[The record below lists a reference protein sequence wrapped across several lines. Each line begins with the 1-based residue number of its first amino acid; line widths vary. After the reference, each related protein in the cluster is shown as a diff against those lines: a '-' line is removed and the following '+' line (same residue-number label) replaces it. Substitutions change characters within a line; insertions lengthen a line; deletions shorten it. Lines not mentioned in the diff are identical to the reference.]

1 MIDALIQGKL
11 YGQPT
16 QRLTKAGKPFA
27 VAKLRVATTEGE
39 STFVSVVA
47 FDDVPVAALLALK
60 EGDSVAVTG
69 PLKASVWQDKEGN
82 HRPGLDVVAQ
92 QVMSLYAVRHK
103 RTATQGDGGYAPS
116 PPASNR
122 PKDEAWRARA
132 QHDGPI
138 PF

>member
-11 YGQPT
+11 YGQPA
-16 QRLTKAGKPFA
+16 QRLTKANKPFA

-47 FDDVPVAALLALK
+47 FDDVPVAVLLALK

-69 PLKASVWQDKEGN
+69 PLKVSVWQDKEGN

-92 QVMSLYAVRHK
+92 QVMS
-103 RTATQGDGGYAPS
+103 RT
-116 PPASNR
+116 
-122 PKDEAWRARA
+122 
-132 QHDGPI
+132 HDK
-138 PF
+138 

>member
-27 VAKLRVATTEGE
+27 VAKLRVATAEGE

-69 PLKASVWQDKEGN
+69 PLKVGTSYG
-82 HRPGLDVVAQ
+82 
-92 QVMSLYAVRHK
+92 
-103 RTATQGDGGYAPS
+103 
-116 PPASNR
+116 
-122 PKDEAWRARA
+122 ARLFCHA
-132 QHDGPI
+132 LQEVCWCFHCANAAKNSA
-138 PF
+138 

>member
-16 QRLTKAGKPFA
+16 QRTTKAGKPFA

-69 PLKASVWQDKEGN
+69 PLKVGTWQDKDGN
-82 HRPGLDVVAQ
+82 HRPALDVVAQ
-92 QVMSLYAVRHK
+92 QVMS
-103 RTATQGDGGYAPS
+103 RT
-116 PPASNR
+116 
-122 PKDEAWRARA
+122 
-132 QHDGPI
+132 HDK
-138 PF
+138 